1 MLSETTRKGEITRDV
16 SIDTER
22 CKGENQALGPQHVEI
37 VQEGRIRQQETEK
50 EQLEGQR
57 KTGGEGENREGAV
70 PSADGRK
77 GFEEQVI
84 KCMEGSGR

>member
-1 MLSETTRKGEITRDV
+1 MLSETTRKGEITRDM

-50 EQLEGQR
+50 EQPEEQR
-57 KTGGEGENREGAV
+57 KTGGMGRTGREQ
-70 PSADGRK
+70 
-77 GFEEQVI
+77 FHQLMEERGLRS
-84 KCMEGSGR
+84 K